1 MKKINVAK
9 LLKDCPQNMELDC
22 TMFNKVTLF
31 TVDDR
36 EGVVFPI
43 TVFREDGNPI
53 VLTKYGQYTDAD
65 FAKCVIFPKGKTTW
79 EGFVPPCQFK
89 DGDIVALDTEKGVQL
104 FIFKEYIYNHDCVK
118 CYMMLD
124 CGGEIDFEIG
134 DYYVERFATEEEKEK
149 LFKVIRDNGYYWNTE
164 TKTLEKLPK
173 FKVGDKI
180 RNVIVNLGIHTVLNV
195 DTSGYAVKKDDQ
207 YGNFR
212 VNFDGEKNWELVPD
226 VKPFD
231 KVGDRIKS
239 VMSSSNK
246 FDIKTLK
253 PFDKVLMRSSN
264 AREWVAT
271 FYSHYSNNKFYGCGM
286 CCSQCIPYEGNEH
299 LLGTTDDCDTFCKT
313 SE

>member
-89 DGDIVALDTEKGVQL
+89 DGDIITSREFGDIC
-104 FIFKEYIYNHDCVK
+104 IFKGE
-118 CYMMLD
+118 
-124 CGGEIDFEIG
+124 GEIKGTVDFYCGVAFCNLNKLLIKNIKKPKTHFG
-134 DYYVERFATEEEKEK
+134 NISKYDFASKQDKQK
-149 LFKVIRDNGYYWNTE
+149 LFQAIKDNGYQWNAE
-164 TKTLEKLPK
+164 TKTLEKLIQPK
-173 FKVGDKI
+173 FKVGDKVRH
-180 RNVIVNLGIHTVLNV
+180 RNNHNV
-195 DTSGYAVKKDDQ
+195 VFTITSIEEDSYVCGTKAAFWFADQDD
-207 YGNFR
+207 Y
-212 VNFDGEKNWELVPD
+212 ELVP
-226 VKPFD
+226 
-231 KVGDRIKS
+231 
-239 VMSSSNK
+239 NK
-246 FDIKTLK
+246 FDITTLK
-253 PFDKVLMRSSN
+253 PFDKVLVMDSDKDMWCASI
-264 AREWVAT
+264 
-271 FYSHYSNNKFYGCGM
+271 FSHTWKDKYFCIDTWHN
-286 CCSQCIPYEGNEH
+286 QCIPYEANKK
-299 LLGTTDDCDTFCKT
+299 LLGTTNNPAEYG